1 MDNRKRITRRIIMS
15 SWTYINGIITVRPM
29 GRTQPEKRYILD
41 TVLEHLPYVPGS
53 EGGMETYVVQRNGD
67 DCSSSVDEFDMF
79 TTYAKDNYGRREG
92 DDNHGWFRTQSS
104 YFIVVDASLR
114 DTYFEDTLKNFM
126 NWFCRLAK
134 RIGVENVN
142 VAITGHDADY
152 NYKRFMFTDENGMM
166 DGLEEKASW
175 CNDTGEPAWAE
186 YLMWDREKNGSMPIT
201 LKYKYVTDKKNDKE
215 AERRINYQKR

>member
-41 TVLEHLPYVPGS
+41 TILEHLPYVPGS
-53 EGGMETYVVQRNGD
+53 EGGMETYVIQRNGD

-79 TTYAKDNYGRREG
+79 TTNAKDNYGRREG

-142 VAITGHDADY
+142 VAITGHDAEF
-152 NYKRFMFTDENGMM
+152 NHKRFMLTDENDIM
-166 DGLEEKASW
+166 DELEERASW

-186 YLMWDREKNGSMPIT
+186 YLMWDRAKNDSLPIT
-201 LKYKYVTDKKNDKE
+201 LKYKYVSDKKNDKE